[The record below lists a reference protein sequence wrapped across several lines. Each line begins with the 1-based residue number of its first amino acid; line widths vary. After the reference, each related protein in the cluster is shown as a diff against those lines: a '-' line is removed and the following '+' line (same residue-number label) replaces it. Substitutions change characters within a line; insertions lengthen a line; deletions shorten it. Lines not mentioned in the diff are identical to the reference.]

1 MIFKADE
8 STQGATQEL
17 LNIAL
22 AKRAQGRGMG
32 ATEISLVR
40 AYDRAAQ
47 HGEQLYVKPY
57 RDTPPQDEPR
67 SRKNN
72 ISVEDIE
79 GLQQR
84 IKDTV
89 DTAIMDGDGSGGGTT
104 TTYPFDIT
112 IDPGSGNCTFIY
124 GTMNGIAPT
133 NIGSTL
139 TVALTGTRYVYLAC
153 SAINGVFSSS
163 TITIG
168 SSSPTPIGT
177 NIAYPPNS
185 FSVLIHVVVNGV
197 AFRVINRSS
206 LQALSK
212 EVFRSQKVM
221 TTPDMLPYDSYYT
234 WSISD
239 V

>member
-1 MIFKADE
+1 MNQRILFNGDE
-8 STQGATQEL
+8 RTLYT
-17 LNIAL
+17 AL
-22 AKRAQGRGMG
+22 KKRAEGRGMG

-40 AYDRAAQ
+40 AFDRAQQ
-47 HGEQLYVKPY
+47 HGDTLVVKPFNS
-57 RDTPPQDEPR
+57 TPPQDEPR

-79 GLQQR
+79 GLQQK
-84 IKDTV
+84 INDAV
-89 DTAIMDGDGSGGGTT
+89 NTAIMDGDGSGGGTT

-133 NIGSTL
+133 NIGNTL
-139 TVALTGTRYVYLAC
+139 SVSMTGTRYVYLAC
-153 SAINGVFSSS
+153 SAVNGVFTSS

-185 FSVLIHVVVNGV
+185 FSVLIHVVVNGT
-197 AFRVINRSS
+197 AFRVINRTS

-212 EVFRSQKVM
+212 EAFRVQKSM
-221 TTPDMLPYDSYYT
+221 FTPDTLPYDSYYT
-234 WSISD
+234 WSVSD

>member
-17 LNIAL
+17 LNQAL

-47 HGEQLYVKPY
+47 HGEQLYVRPY
-57 RDTPPQDEPR
+57 RDAPPQDEPR
-67 SRKNN
+67 SKKNN
-72 ISVEDIE
+72 ISVEDVE

-84 IKDTV
+84 IRDAV
-89 DTAIMDGDGSGGGTT
+89 DTAIADAEGTGGGTA
-104 TTYPFDIT
+104 TYPFDIT
-112 IDPGSGNCTFIY
+112 IDSGSGYCTFIY

-139 TVALTGTRYVYLAC
+139 SVSLSGTQYVYLAC
-153 SAINGVFSSS
+153 SAVDGVFSSS

-168 SSSPTPIGT
+168 SSAPSVIGT
-177 NIAYPPNS
+177 NIGYPPNS
-185 FSVLIHVVVNGV
+185 FSVLLHVVVNGTP
-197 AFRVINRSS
+197 FRIINRSS

-212 EVFRSQKVM
+212 EAFRTQKVM